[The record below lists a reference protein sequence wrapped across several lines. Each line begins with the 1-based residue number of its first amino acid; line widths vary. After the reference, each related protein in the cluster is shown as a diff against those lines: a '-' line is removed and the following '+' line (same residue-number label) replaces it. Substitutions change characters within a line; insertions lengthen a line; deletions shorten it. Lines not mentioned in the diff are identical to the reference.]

1 MTKNELRAL
10 CKERR
15 AAIPPDGK
23 RKLDALICRRIAGSA
38 EFKRAGTVLLYAP
51 IKGEIDLLPL
61 IAICR
66 KQGKRVAFPVTDM
79 QSGTM
84 IFKYLD
90 EGKKLIPTGK
100 WHIPEPPADAEICMP
115 DADTLC
121 ILPALCFDEAGNRLG
136 YGKGFYDSFLADFE
150 GVSMGAV
157 YERLMARA
165 VPVEAHDC
173 PADVIVNERRVIRT
187 GSSERGSDGRGEGS
201 PDPVRTVLSRIR
213 GVIGGLLSGWL
224 GGAKKAPVNAKT
236 AASAGEVKPLH
247 VPPVLVLSVFLLLIL
262 SRWIEGSLTR
272 RGSEYVGVILLQILI
287 FILPVFLYVQLRG
300 AHFSK
305 RIRLRILRPEHLW
318 FCFCALI
325 VMITGSLLL
334 SILTGGI
341 ASLGESFTLY
351 DTFTAHSGGSV
362 WETVYVILA
371 YALLPALCEEPVFRA
386 VLCAEYEGA
395 GVGVSVTV
403 SALFF
408 AMLHFSFPLFPNYFF
423 LGLIL
428 AAVLYATRSTLA
440 PILLHLLY
448 NLFCLFGQPYL
459 SAFYVYAGSND
470 IFLFCLI
477 VLLLLFAA
485 FGAGEAR
492 KIYYLYAKANLDSEY
507 TVPVRLSAYPKRIW
521 RAIASPAT
529 AVAAAVWLV
538 MAILSALR

>member
-1 MTKNELRAL
+1 MTKQELRAL

-15 AAIPPDGK
+15 AAIPPEGK
-23 RKLDALICRRIAGSA
+23 KKLDAIIRRRIAASA
-38 EFKRAGTVLLYAP
+38 EFKRADTVLLYAP

-61 IAICR
+61 IGVCR
-66 KQGKRVAFPVTDM
+66 KTGKRVAFPVTDV
-79 QSGTM
+79 QAGTM
-84 IFKYLD
+84 VFKYLD
-90 EGKKLIPTGK
+90 KGKKLIRTGK
-100 WHIPEPPADAEICMP
+100 WQIPEPSADAEICIP
-115 DADTLC
+115 NANTLC
-121 ILPALCFDEAGNRLG
+121 VLPALSFDESGNRLG
-136 YGKGFYDSFLADFE
+136 YGRGFYDAFLSDFE

-157 YERLMARA
+157 YGGLMAKS
-165 VPVEAHDC
+165 VPIENHDR
-173 PADVIVNERRVIRT
+173 PADVIVNERGILRVSGRLPSGT
-187 GSSERGSDGRGEGS
+187 TEQSSSVGA
-201 PDPVRTVLSRIR
+201 VLSAAKEL
-213 GVIGGLLSGWL
+213 VGGLLARWTGN
-224 GGAKKAPVNAKT
+224 AKKEHVPQNT
-236 AASAGEVKPLH
+236 AESADGVKPRH
-247 VPPVLVLSVFLLLIL
+247 APPVLVLSVFLLLIL
-262 SRWIEGSLTR
+262 SRLIEGSLTR
-272 RGSEYVGVILLQILI
+272 RGSEYVGVVLLQILI

-300 AHFSK
+300 ERFPA
-305 RIRLRILRPEHLW
+305 RMRLRPIRPEHLW
-318 FCFCALI
+318 FCVCALV
-325 VMITGSLLL
+325 VMVTGSLLL

-351 DTFTAHSGGSV
+351 DTFTAHSDGSV

-428 AAVLYATRSTLA
+428 AAVLYATRSALA
-440 PILLHLLY
+440 PMLLHLTY

-459 SAFYVYAGSND
+459 SAFYVYAGRND
-470 IFLFCLI
+470 VFLFCLV

-492 KIYYLYAKANLDSEY
+492 KIYYLYAKANLGSEY
-507 TVPVRLSAYPKRIW
+507 TVPVKLSAYPKRVL
-521 RAIASPAT
+521 RALASPAT
-529 AVAAAVWLV
+529 ALVFVAWLV